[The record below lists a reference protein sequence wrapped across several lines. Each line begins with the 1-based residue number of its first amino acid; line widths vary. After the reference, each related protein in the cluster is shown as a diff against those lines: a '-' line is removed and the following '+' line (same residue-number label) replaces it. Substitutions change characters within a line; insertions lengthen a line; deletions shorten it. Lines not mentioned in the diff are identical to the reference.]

1 MDKDTD
7 KQLLDIHAGI
17 RNTLTMLN
25 YKIKKG
31 SIQVIENF
39 DMSLPQVRA
48 LAGELNQ
55 VWTNIIDNAID
66 AMTENGSG
74 ILEIRTRQEGQF
86 VCVYIKDNGPGI
98 PQEVQSQ
105 VFDPFFTTK
114 DMGKGTGLG
123 LDVATRIIRQHNGTV
138 KLTSAPGNTEFT
150 VCFPMYD
157 N

>member
-1 MDKDTD
+1 
-7 KQLLDIHAGI
+7 
-17 RNTLTMLN
+17 MLN

-31 SIQVIENF
+31 NIQVKENF
-39 DMSLPQVRA
+39 DASLPQVKA

-66 AMTENGSG
+66 AMMENGSG

-86 VCVYIKDNGPGI
+86 VCVYVKDNGPGI

-138 KLTSAPGNTEFT
+138 RLTSVPGNTEFI
-150 VCFPMYD
+150 VCFPMND